1 MKPIFLFTLSLLASQ
16 VALQS
21 INAQTVTQAE
31 SLFAAVAAVKAAD
44 DARIAT
50 MRSPDRDKLTAIFS
64 DDLRYAHS
72 NGVVDTKGSFIELL
86 GSGKTKY
93 LGYEHKDRSIT
104 IPAPGIALVVGQ
116 ARIQA
121 ESAAGKMD
129 NVLSYLAVW
138 REEKG
143 QWRFLAWQSCKLP
156 VTANP

>member
-1 MKPIFLFTLSLLASQ
+1 MKPIFLLALSLLTSQ

-21 INAQTVTQAE
+21 VNAQTVTQAQ
-31 SLFAAVAAVKAAD
+31 SQIAAVKAAD

-72 NGVVDTKGSFIELL
+72 NGVVDTKASFIELL

-104 IPAPGIALVVGQ
+104 IPAPGIALVTGQ

-129 NVLSYLAVW
+129 NVLSYLSVW
-138 REEKG
+138 RKEKG

>member
-1 MKPIFLFTLSLLASQ
+1 MKPIFLFALSLLTSQ
-16 VALQS
+16 LALQS
-21 INAQTVTQAE
+21 VNAQTVTQAE
-31 SLFAAVAAVKAAD
+31 TQNAAVKAAD

-50 MRSPDRDKLTAIFS
+50 MRSPDRDKLNAIFS

-86 GSGKTKY
+86 SSGKTKY
-93 LGYEHKDRSIT
+93 LGYEHTDRSIT
-104 IPAPGIALVVGQ
+104 IPAPGIALVTGQ

>member
-1 MKPIFLFTLSLLASQ
+1 MKPIFLLALSLLTSQ

-31 SLFAAVAAVKAAD
+31 SLIAAVKAAD

-104 IPAPGIALVVGQ
+104 IPAPGIALVTGQ

-129 NVLSYLAVW
+129 NVLSYLSVW

>member
-1 MKPIFLFTLSLLASQ
+1 MKPIFLLALSLLTSQ

-31 SLFAAVAAVKAAD
+31 SQIAAVKAAD

-50 MRSPDRDKLTAIFS
+50 MRSPDRDKLNAIFS

-72 NGVVDTKGSFIELL
+72 NGVVDTKASFIELL

-104 IPAPGIALVVGQ
+104 IPAPGIALVTGQ

>member
-1 MKPIFLFTLSLLASQ
+1 MKPIFLFALSLLALQ
-16 VALQS
+16 VTLQS
-21 INAQTVTQAE
+21 VNAQTATQAE
-31 SLFAAVAAVKAAD
+31 SQIAAVKAAD
-44 DARIAT
+44 DARIST
-50 MRSPDRDKLTAIFS
+50 MRSPDRDKLKAIFS

-104 IPAPGIALVVGQ
+104 IPAPGIAIVVGQ
-116 ARIQA
+116 ARVQT

-156 VTANP
+156 STVNP